1 MNKVNTSEENLS
13 RQLIGVLNEEV
24 RAFELADTPAQNRA
38 SDRRDALVDELVG
51 LGASGRDKMEA
62 LMSHDLPLAQ
72 ATAAATVMR
81 WAPERAVPV
90 LEDLLRWAIAERG
103 AHGRRSRTAA
113 MILFDC
119 KVLLSQHHRIQIHE
133 VVPQV
138 VGQGG

>member
-1 MNKVNTSEENLS
+1 MNKENTWENNLS
-13 RQLIGVLNEEV
+13 RRLIGVLKEES
-24 RAFELADTPAQNRA
+24 RAFELADTQAQNRA
-38 SDRRDALVDELVG
+38 SDRRDALIDELVG

-62 LMSHDLPLAQ
+62 LMSHELPLAR
-72 ATAAATVMR
+72 ASAAATVMR

-103 AHGRRSRTAA
+103 DRGQRSRTAA

-119 KVLLSQHHRIQIHE
+119 KVLLSQHHRIQMHE
-133 VVPQV
+133 VVPKV